1 MPEYWKRCVVAV
13 LFVVSLSVAVPTV
26 SEASERSAQPKPV
39 GAVYALTNATSG
51 NGIAVFDRARD
62 GSLTFSSIVSTG
74 GLGIGDGP
82 DGEGL
87 QSQGAL
93 VLGSKNK
100 YLYCVN
106 AGNDT
111 LSVFA
116 VANNTLNV
124 VQIISSGGHRP
135 ISIAIRNQLLYV
147 LHYDRLAANPD
158 TGNVT
163 AFKIGLGGI
172 LKPLADSTRALIA
185 TGLNPGQIG
194 FSPDGQILAM
204 TCKNTNQIITYHVA
218 LNGTLDAPIVHPS
231 AGGFPFSLAFAGK
244 SFLLTA
250 DDFNDVAGA
259 GAASSYHFG
268 SSVDFN
274 VLSAAVPNHQDG
286 TCWIVVTPNS
296 RYAFVDNT
304 NNSVISGYKIGKQ
317 GFLTL
322 VNADGKTSMTH
333 GVKPRDLAFASKGK
347 FLYALNSAS
356 GTVDAFKV
364 AEDGSLTSIGAGAV
378 GSFPAPGSNGLAAR

>member
-1 MPEYWKRCVVAV
+1 MPELSKRFVAAFIF
-13 LFVVSLSVAVPTV
+13 LALLSVALTPV
-26 SEASERSAQPKPV
+26 SRASERSGQTKPV

-51 NGIAVFDRARD
+51 NGVAVFDRARD
-62 GSLTFSSIVSTG
+62 GTLTFSTIVSTG

-82 DGEGL
+82 DTEGL

-93 VLGSKNK
+93 VLGTKEK

-111 LSVFA
+111 LTVFA
-116 VANNTLNV
+116 VDHSKLNV

-147 LHYDRLAANPD
+147 LNYDRLTAIPD
-158 TGNVT
+158 IGNVT

-172 LKPLADSTRALIA
+172 LKPLDNSTRALVA
-185 TGLNPGQIG
+185 AGLNPGQIA

-204 TCKNTNQIITYHVA
+204 TAKNTDQIITYHVA
-218 LNGTLDAPIVHPS
+218 LNGTLDAPVVHPS
-231 AGGFPFSLAFAGK
+231 AGVFPFSLAFAGK

-259 GAASSYHFG
+259 GAASSYRFG
-268 SSVDFN
+268 SSNDFK
-274 VLSAAVPNHQDG
+274 VVSSAVPNHQDG
-286 TCWIVVTPNS
+286 SCWIVVTPNS

-304 NNSVISGYKIGKQ
+304 NNSVIAGYKINSH

-322 VNADGKTSMTH
+322 VNADGKTGMTH

-347 FLYALNSAS
+347 FLYAMNSAS

-364 AEDGSLTSIGAGAV
+364 AENGSLTNIGAGAV
-378 GSFPAPGSNGLAAR
+378 GTFPAPGANGLAAR